1 MTPRELA
8 SKAKANPQLLDTVL
22 ANSSDCI
29 YVANQDHEIAFL
41 HSTEQIPQPDKPL
54 GKTCYETIMGRNSPC
69 DFCPSPKT
77 APRGLCIPVP
87 FSVVEKNNT
96 K

>member
-1 MTPRELA
+1 MTHRELA

-41 HSTEQIPQPDKPL
+41 HSTEQIPQPDKPP
-54 GKTCYETIMGRNSPC
+54 GKTCYETIMGMK
-69 DFCPSPKT
+69 F
-77 APRGLCIPVP
+77 PV
-87 FSVVEKNNT
+87 
-96 K
+96 